1 MPSRRS
7 PNARR
12 WEFAD
17 TEKMIEAAEKLYG
30 PYRWGRYD
38 LLVLPPSFPLRRH
51 GEPAADLRH
60 ADGDRR
66 RQLLV
71 SLVAHE
77 LAHSWSGNLVTNA
90 TWNDFWLNE
99 GFTTYVESRIMEAVY
114 GLRLAPRCRRIWAQR
129 ELDAVYLPMAG
140 LLTVVLI
147 LTNRHEGAYDL
158 SRSRSLSRDL
168 YGVLNATTTAIML
181 LVVLVFFYRRL
192 FYSRIIFVYAGI
204 LILVFLGLARVARH
218 AILARMRQT
227 GRGVDRVLIIGAGE
241 VGRAVMR
248 NIIAEPELGYR
259 VIGFLD
265 DDPTKASTDIGPIKA
280 LGPIE
285 NVPQVV
291 KDNAIDVVMVT
302 LPWQYH
308 RKIIRLVGEAEHIGV
323 RAAVVPDLFQLS
335 MGGVQVEEINGIPL
349 ISIKQTTLTGMN
361 QVIKRVFDLLIT
373 VPALMVSAPVWLLA
387 ALAIRLDSPGPILF
401 RQVRVGRHG
410 EPFVFYKF
418 RSMRQDAEA
427 ELEKLREL
435 NEASGPLF
443 KIRDDPRQTR
453 VGRFIRRTS
462 IDELPQFLNVLR
474 GEMSLV
480 GPRPG
485 LPSEVAQYQDWQRRR
500 LDIQPGITG
509 LWQVR
514 GRSDLTFD
522 EMVMLDIYYGENWSL
537 GTDVQILVRTV
548 PQALF
553 GDGAY

>member
-1 MPSRRS
+1 
-7 PNARR
+7 
-12 WEFAD
+12 
-17 TEKMIEAAEKLYG
+17 
-30 PYRWGRYD
+30 
-38 LLVLPPSFPLRRH
+38 
-51 GEPAADLRH
+51 
-60 ADGDRR
+60 
-66 RQLLV
+66 
-71 SLVAHE
+71 
-77 LAHSWSGNLVTNA
+77 
-90 TWNDFWLNE
+90 
-99 GFTTYVESRIMEAVY
+99 
-114 GLRLAPRCRRIWAQR
+114 
-129 ELDAVYLPMAG
+129 
-140 LLTVVLI
+140 VLI
-147 LTNRHEGAYDL
+147 LTSRHEGAYDL
-158 SRSRSLSRDL
+158 GRNRSLSRDL

-192 FYSRIIFVYAGI
+192 FYSRIIFVYAGV

-218 AILARMRQT
+218 AILTRLRQS

-241 VGRAVMR
+241 VGRTVMR
-248 NIIAEPELGYR
+248 NIIAQPELGYR

-265 DDPTKASTDIGPIKA
+265 DDPAKASTDIGPIKA
-280 LGPIE
+280 FGPIE

-291 KDNAIDVVMVT
+291 KENAIDVVMVT

-308 RKIIRLVGEAEHIGV
+308 RKIVRLVGEAEHTGV

-335 MGGVQVEEINGIPL
+335 LGGVQVEEINGIPL

-361 QVIKRVFDLLIT
+361 QVIKRAFDLSVTI
-373 VPALMVSAPVWLLA
+373 PALIVSAPVCLLV
-387 ALAIRLDSPGPILF
+387 ALAIRLDSPGPVLF

-410 EPFVFYKF
+410 EPFVFFKF
-418 RSMRQDAEA
+418 RSMRQNAET
-427 ELEKLREL
+427 ELENLREL

-462 IDELPQFLNVLR
+462 LDELPQFFNVLR

-485 LPSEVAQYQDWQRRR
+485 LPSEVTSYQDWQRRR
-500 LDIQPGITG
+500 LEIQPGMTG

-537 GTDVQILVRTV
+537 GTDVAILVRTI

>member
-1 MPSRRS
+1 MKRDVRTWMPWVTLIVDVLLINIAL
-7 PNARR
+7 PIAY
-12 WEFAD
+12 W
-17 TEKMIEAAEKLYG
+17 L
-30 PYRWGRYD
+30 RYD
-38 LLVLPPSFPLRRH
+38 LQLFRGVD
-51 GEPAADLRH
+51 PANN
-60 ADGDRR
+60 
-66 RQLLV
+66 V
-71 SLVAHE
+71 PYS
-77 LAHSWSGNLVTNA
+77 
-90 TWNDFWLNE
+90 
-99 GFTTYVESRIMEAVY
+99 VY
-114 GLRLAPRCRRIWAQR
+114 W
-129 ELDAVYLPMAG
+129 PMAG

-147 LTNRHEGAYDL
+147 LTSRHEGAYDL
-158 SRSRSLSRDL
+158 GRNRSLSRDL

-192 FYSRIIFVYAGI
+192 FYSRIIFVYAGV

-218 AILARMRQT
+218 AILTRMRQS

-248 NIIAEPELGYR
+248 NIIAQPELGYR

-265 DDPTKASTDIGPIKA
+265 DDPSKASTDIGPIKA
-280 LGPIE
+280 FGPIE

-291 KDNAIDVVMVT
+291 KENAIDVVMVT

-308 RKIIRLVGEAEHIGV
+308 RKVVRLVGEAEHAGI

-335 MGGVQVEEINGIPL
+335 LGGVQVEEINGIPL

-361 QVIKRVFDLLIT
+361 QVIKRAFDLSVTI
-373 VPALMVSAPVWLLA
+373 PALIVSAPAWLLV
-387 ALAIRLDSPGPILF
+387 ALAIRLDSPGPVLF

-418 RSMRQDAEA
+418 RSMRQNAES
-427 ELEKLREL
+427 ELENLREL

-462 IDELPQFLNVLR
+462 LDELPQFFNVLR

-485 LPSEVAQYQDWQRRR
+485 LPSEVTSYQDWQRRR
-500 LDIQPGITG
+500 LEIQPGMTG

-537 GTDVQILVRTV
+537 GTDMAILVRTI
-548 PQALF
+548 PLALF